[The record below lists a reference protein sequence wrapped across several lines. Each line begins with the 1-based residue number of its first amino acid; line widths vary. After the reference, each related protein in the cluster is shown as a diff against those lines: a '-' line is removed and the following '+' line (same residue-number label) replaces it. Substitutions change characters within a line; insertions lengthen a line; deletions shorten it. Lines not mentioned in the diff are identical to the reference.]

1 MDRNDDG
8 REPRRP
14 LRRPPEMGEMKR
26 LADAQA
32 PALRA
37 QLRTIMRLD
46 GLSVDDAARLA
57 GLDAAALAAFLDG
70 ASLNPRWQER
80 LARWLERASDGGAP

>member
-1 MDRNDDG
+1 MDGNEDG

-14 LRRPPEMGEMKR
+14 LKRPPAMGEMKR

-46 GLSVDDAARLA
+46 GLSLDDAARLSGLEA
-57 GLDAAALAAFLDG
+57 GALAAFLDG
-70 ASLNPRWQER
+70 ASLNPRWQDR
-80 LARWLERASDGGAP
+80 LARWLERASGDGG